1 MPIDILFETI
11 YLPSIKKNANIQ
23 ETFMH
28 TDMVVVTWKLELET
42 WSPIM
47 VQMAYVRDEDVVPII
62 LHTRLLL
69 HKATYI
75 IFLLLKFNQFQKPF
89 CSNQY
94 AC

>member
-1 MPIDILFETI
+1 
-11 YLPSIKKNANIQ
+11 
-23 ETFMH
+23 
-28 TDMVVVTWKLELET
+28 
-42 WSPIM
+42 M

-62 LHTRLLL
+62 LHTRLLV

-75 IFLLLKFNQFQKPF
+75 IFLLLKFNQIQKPF